1 MKRNDDSH
9 IPGGG
14 RQGADRSRGASGAE
28 ALFVARVRQA
38 LDESTAAL
46 PAGTLAKLAL
56 ARKAALRAQPVPALR
71 MSPVNAWATATVGPG
86 SNSGFGFGRAT
97 LVASAVVLVAACL
110 AGLYRFE
117 EDRRIE
123 DLADV
128 DSAVLNDDLPIAAYA
143 DHGFN
148 QFIQQNR

>member
-1 MKRNDDSH
+1 MKRTHLPSSA
-9 IPGGG
+9 PG
-14 RQGADRSRGASGAE
+14 APLSRAGSGAE

-46 PAGTLAKLAL
+46 PSGTLAKLAL
-56 ARKAALRAQPVPALR
+56 ARKAALRAQPVPTLR
-71 MSPVNAWATATVGPG
+71 MAPVTEWASATAGPG
-86 SNSGFGFGRAT
+86 GGNRLGFGRGT
-97 LVASAVVLVAACL
+97 FVASAVLLVAACL
-110 AGLYRFE
+110 VGLYQFE

-123 DLADV
+123 ELADV
-128 DSAVLNDDLPIAAYA
+128 DSAVLNDDLPISAYA